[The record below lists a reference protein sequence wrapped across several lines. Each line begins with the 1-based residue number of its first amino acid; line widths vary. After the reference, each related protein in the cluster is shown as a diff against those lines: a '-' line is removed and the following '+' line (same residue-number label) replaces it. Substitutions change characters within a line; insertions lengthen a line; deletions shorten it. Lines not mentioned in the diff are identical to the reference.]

1 MTREELDAKLATIS
15 GVSDERWLYFRTV
28 TSDIQGSVRK
38 LHTTVILT
46 GISSVLTVLLGVG
59 GINAS
64 LLSGMVGAF
73 ESGQGMGKQGA
84 AITQRMDKFDS
95 RMEKFDTRMESL
107 EAQLVKRDEAL
118 RKELAQRD
126 ADLRVEMDKRDAQL
140 RAEMAERNA
149 KLRTEMGALQREMAA
164 QRQEMRALRNS
175 IDRIAAH
182 LARER

>member
-95 RMEKFDTRMESL
+95 RMDKFDTRMESL
-107 EAQLVKRDEAL
+107 ETQLIKRDEEL

-126 ADLRVEMDKRDAQL
+126 ADLRAEMNKRDVQLRTEMAERDAKL
-140 RAEMAERNA
+140 RAEMA
-149 KLRTEMGALQREMAA
+149 A
-164 QRQEMRALRNS
+164 QQQEMRALRRS
-175 IDRIAAH
+175 VDQIAAQ